1 MTALFILGFTIGIVL
16 SGFVASIMFRFGRFI
31 LGTSFAVLAFAFLV
45 ADIIALPFPG
55 IDRIVIGCT
64 LGVILFGVGAFL
76 VFRRS
81 RRFALGTVFAVFAL
95 FFLIGDVKA
104 FQFKAMF
111 AAGAKMVPPPT
122 TVTSAEVKK
131 GDWQPVL
138 TAVGSIS
145 PVQGAMIS
153 AELAGTVAEI
163 RFQSGAVIKKGDV
176 LLKLDASAE
185 EAQLRSAAADADLA
199 KKDFERAQDLA
210 TRKVISAAE
219 LDAAQ
224 SKYTQ
229 KKAAVENMQ
238 SIIDKKQI
246 HAPFDGVAGIR
257 AVNPGQMVKVGD
269 PLVSLQGLDQVFVDF
284 SLPQQQLSEM
294 QPDLPVKITTD
305 AIPDREFE
313 GKLTAVNSAID
324 PTTRNVSLQATL
336 ENGDHALRAGMF
348 ARVTVLLP
356 QKKQVLFVPATA
368 VSYAPYGNSVFVI
381 EKKADEKTKA
391 EGLVL
396 RQAFIRTGETRGDFV
411 AITNGV
417 KASEQVVSTGVF
429 KLRNGMNVVVDNK
442 LAPKAEFSP
451 KPADS

>member
-1 MTALFILGFTIGIVL
+1 MLVVLVIV
-16 SGFVASIMFRFGRFI
+16 AT
-31 LGTSFAVLAFAFLV
+31 LGTIF
-45 ADIIALPFPG
+45 
-55 IDRIVIGCT
+55 
-64 LGVILFGVGAFL
+64 FGFGAFL
-76 VFRRS
+76 VFRGT
-81 RRFALGTVFAVFAL
+81 RRFVLGTVLALLAL
-95 FFLIGDVKA
+95 FLLIADIKLL
-104 FQFKAMF
+104 QFKTMM
-111 AAGAKMVPPPT
+111 AAGAKMLPPPT

-153 AELAGTVAEI
+153 AELPGTVAEI
-163 RFQSGAVIKKGDV
+163 AFQSGALVKKGDV

-185 EAQLRSAAADADLA
+185 EAQMRSAEADAELA

-238 SIIDKKQI
+238 SIIDKKKI
-246 HAPFDGVAGIR
+246 RAPFDGVAGIR

-269 PLVSLQGLDQVFVDF
+269 ALVSLQGLDQVFVDF
-284 SLPQQQLSEM
+284 SLPQQQLAEVK
-294 QPDLPVKITTD
+294 PDLPVKLTTD
-305 AIPDREFE
+305 AVPEREFE

-336 ENGDHALRAGMF
+336 ENPDHALRAGMF

-356 QKKQVLFVPATA
+356 QKNQVLFVPATA

-391 EGLVL
+391 ESLTL

-417 KASEQVVSTGVF
+417 KANELVVSTGVF

-442 LAPKAEFSP
+442 LAPKAEFAP
-451 KPADS
+451 KPSDS